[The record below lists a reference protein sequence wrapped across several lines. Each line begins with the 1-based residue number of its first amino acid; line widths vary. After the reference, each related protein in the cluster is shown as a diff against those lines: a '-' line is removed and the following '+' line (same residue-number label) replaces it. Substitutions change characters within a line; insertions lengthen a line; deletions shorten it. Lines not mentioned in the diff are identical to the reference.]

1 MNSQYKINA
10 FSIFRPQFLVHLGLL
25 SLLVSCQTLKAGLT
39 NSKSSEVSAKSHK
52 EMVKEQKRLQ
62 SEADLPFRGLDTSIK
77 IQQIAFGANAQQ
89 NLPQPIWS
97 TVLKNNPDL
106 FLFAGDTVT
115 NVASGTE
122 KKSLSEAYKKLNK
135 ITEYRQA
142 REKIPFMAIWNHDD
156 FGLNE
161 NEVQTADKETVRKD
175 FVKNWSYLNFTLPNN
190 QKALYHSKI
199 FGQKKQLVQIIML
212 DTRWDQSE
220 LKKKADLILSPEST
234 NNVANNVTTNTPSAT
249 PSTTAETA
257 SVSPMPVTAAQTTNN
272 SDAQKPETSAA
283 NKQQPAVA
291 PNSRIEYSP
300 DSDNNKHFLS
310 SAQWNWLESEL
321 KKPAAL
327 RILVSPIP
335 VIAQDHHDEKWG
347 NFPQEREK
355 LLTLFKKTHAKNL
368 LIVSGGRRLTA
379 LAKTDL
385 KGLGTIYDV
394 TAGNLNQ
401 ETPAYLSRAD
411 STYLAEAYSSPHFGL
426 IKINWNNRKAL
437 VELRSSDDLPKQ
449 TVEISF

>member
-1 MNSQYKINA
+1 MNSHHKTNTLS
-10 FSIFRPQFLVHLGLL
+10 FLNPQFLVTVGLV
-25 SLLVSCQTLKAGLT
+25 SFLVSCQSLKASLT
-39 NSKSSEVSAKSHK
+39 NTKSSEANAKSHK
-52 EMVKEQKRLQ
+52 EIVKEQKRLQ

-89 NLPQPIWS
+89 NLPQTIW
-97 TVLKNNPDL
+97 TTILKNNPDL
-106 FLFAGDTVT
+106 FLFMGDTVT
-115 NVASGTE
+115 NSTTGLE
-122 KKSLSEAYKKLNK
+122 KKSSLSEAYKKLNK

-161 NEVQTADKETVRKD
+161 SDTPTADKETVRKD
-175 FVKNWSYLNFTLPNN
+175 FIKNWSYLNFTLPSS

-199 FGQKKQLVQIIML
+199 FGQKKQLVQIIVL

-220 LKKKADLILSPEST
+220 LKKKTELILSPE
-234 NNVANNVTTNTPSAT
+234 ATTNTPNNVAAASPSKSSASAIPTTSTLPNAVTT
-249 PSTTAETA
+249 PPA
-257 SVSPMPVTAAQTTNN
+257 N
-272 SDAQKPETSAA
+272 SLDTPKPELTAT
-283 NKQQPAVA
+283 KQQTPVVS
-291 PNSRIEYSP
+291 NLKVEYSP
-300 DSDNNKHFLS
+300 DADSSKHFLS

-335 VIAQDHHDEKWG
+335 VIAQDHNDEKWG

-355 LLTLFKKTHAKNL
+355 LFSVLKKTHAKNL

-385 KGLGTIYDV
+385 KGLGTIYDA

-401 ETPAYLSRAD
+401 ETPAYLTRSD
-411 STYLAEAYSSPHFGL
+411 STYLNEAYTSPHFGL
-426 IKINWNNRKAL
+426 IKINWNSRKAQI
-437 VELRSSDDLPKQ
+437 ELRNNDDQPQQ